1 MSTKESLQD
10 IGESIQQHRKHEV
23 GHTNICAIGR
33 AKCNVVNELYPGKD
47 GEQVFWITNREDPHS
62 FAYKGDGVPV
72 YKNTYMGGIL
82 SKYHSGTRSYTVKTK
97 LRRTNNV
104 TVDIYNRATYS
115 LTNSSANEVSIY
127 LDNEPKPYRF
137 QNLSDLINKKS
148 KLEKEL
154 AALRLKQEKDRKERE
169 EAARLAEEKRKQ
181 EIERLATEEAERKRK
196 ESEEEERKRKEEEE
210 LRLKKEQDE
219 IDALERKVA
228 DASEDVK
235 EAQNFIRQGDVMRSQ
250 HILDESQED
259 AKRSHLYDGVP
270 IVIEGG
276 PGTGKTTTMIQRLKF
291 LISAQA
297 LEDYDAPLSEEQINE
312 LTDYATRNKN
322 WLFFSPT
329 RQLLGFL
336 RQNMT
341 EEDLNANDQNTTV
354 LDQFCSDMLI
364 SYKLRNPETD
374 GPFKLYKQKGENEAY
389 VIKDAHLAIISFERF
404 ILDNI
409 KGILNNAYNL
419 KTNEFS
425 WHKLAVEIKSFCK
438 RGENA
443 KDLDSLANLFNSMK
457 DHELSKVK
465 VKEKELSDEL
475 KKKANIIKNK
485 VLDNSEISEKAKDLF
500 DKWLQE
506 TIVVQEDDVDA
517 DDMDEGEVDEAE
529 NAGMSKLDFETKLFQ
544 QVQPILRKLGL
555 KEYDSKQKLT
565 KRQNDLYTII
575 KEYVDE
581 VPVNT
586 IGSLAWFSKKYA
598 FLCRGVESN
607 ILNQIPRLY
616 KLFRKDQIKRGSTAF
631 DLKLLE
637 KIDKKDNG
645 KRLHREE
652 LELIIGVI
660 NHMLLAIYKKSRLRF
675 EGMKKNKYVDAYCSH
690 VKHVIGIDEATDYS
704 LIDYYFIS
712 SFLHYEYSSLTL
724 CGDSMQGLNPNG
736 IRSWNELKK
745 YLFPNLE
752 VFELK
757 ISYRQIPTLLNMSK
771 QIYKD
776 SMGKDAP
783 YDTSMEKSDKEPS
796 PIYFISDDM
805 EEKATWMSERI
816 IEVMKYYGDTIPSIA
831 ILVGDDVD
839 IKELVE
845 EMNDQDYL
853 NGVQIFDCSEG
864 RTATSSK
871 AVKIFRLK
879 EVKGMEFEVAFFYDI
894 DEALAGQSVEM
905 MRRYL
910 YVGISRATSHLAAT
924 FTKEGGNEDIIKYF
938 DQKKHDWKL

>member
-33 AKCNVVNELYPGKD
+33 AKCNVANELHPGKN
-47 GEQVFWITNREDPHS
+47 GEQVFWITNREDPHG
-62 FAYKGDGVPV
+62 FAYRGDGVPV

-97 LRRTNNV
+97 LRKTNNV
-104 TVDIYNRATYS
+104 TVNIYNRATYS

-169 EAARLAEEKRKQ
+169 EAARLAEEKRKR
-181 EIERLATEEAERKRK
+181 EIDRLAAEEAERKRK
-196 ESEEEERKRKEEEE
+196 EAEEEERKRKEEEE
-210 LRLKKEQDE
+210 LRLKKEQEE

-259 AKRSHLYDGVP
+259 AKRSHLYDGIP

-341 EEDLNANDQNTTV
+341 EEELNANDQNTTV

-616 KLFRKDQIKRGSTAF
+616 KLFRKDQIKKGSTAF

>member
-1 MSTKESLQD
+1 
-10 IGESIQQHRKHEV
+10 
-23 GHTNICAIGR
+23 
-33 AKCNVVNELYPGKD
+33 
-47 GEQVFWITNREDPHS
+47 
-62 FAYKGDGVPV
+62 
-72 YKNTYMGGIL
+72 
-82 SKYHSGTRSYTVKTK
+82 
-97 LRRTNNV
+97 
-104 TVDIYNRATYS
+104 
-115 LTNSSANEVSIY
+115 
-127 LDNEPKPYRF
+127 
-137 QNLSDLINKKS
+137 
-148 KLEKEL
+148 
-154 AALRLKQEKDRKERE
+154 
-169 EAARLAEEKRKQ
+169 
-181 EIERLATEEAERKRK
+181 
-196 ESEEEERKRKEEEE
+196 
-210 LRLKKEQDE
+210 
-219 IDALERKVA
+219 
-228 DASEDVK
+228 
-235 EAQNFIRQGDVMRSQ
+235 
-250 HILDESQED
+250 
-259 AKRSHLYDGVP
+259 
-270 IVIEGG
+270 
-276 PGTGKTTTMIQRLKF
+276 
-291 LISAQA
+291 
-297 LEDYDAPLSEEQINE
+297 
-312 LTDYATRNKN
+312 
-322 WLFFSPT
+322 
-329 RQLLGFL
+329 
-336 RQNMT
+336 
-341 EEDLNANDQNTTV
+341 
-354 LDQFCSDMLI
+354 
-364 SYKLRNPETD
+364 
-374 GPFKLYKQKGENEAY
+374 
-389 VIKDAHLAIISFERF
+389 
-404 ILDNI
+404 
-409 KGILNNAYNL
+409 
-419 KTNEFS
+419 
-425 WHKLAVEIKSFCK
+425 
-438 RGENA
+438 
-443 KDLDSLANLFNSMK
+443 
-457 DHELSKVK
+457 
-465 VKEKELSDEL
+465 
-475 KKKANIIKNK
+475 
-485 VLDNSEISEKAKDLF
+485 
-500 DKWLQE
+500 
-506 TIVVQEDDVDA
+506 
-517 DDMDEGEVDEAE
+517 
-529 NAGMSKLDFETKLFQ
+529 MSKLDFETKLFQ

-581 VPVNT
+581 IPVNT

-796 PIYFISDDM
+796 PIYFISNDM

>member
-1 MSTKESLQD
+1 
-10 IGESIQQHRKHEV
+10 
-23 GHTNICAIGR
+23 
-33 AKCNVVNELYPGKD
+33 
-47 GEQVFWITNREDPHS
+47 
-62 FAYKGDGVPV
+62 
-72 YKNTYMGGIL
+72 MGGIL